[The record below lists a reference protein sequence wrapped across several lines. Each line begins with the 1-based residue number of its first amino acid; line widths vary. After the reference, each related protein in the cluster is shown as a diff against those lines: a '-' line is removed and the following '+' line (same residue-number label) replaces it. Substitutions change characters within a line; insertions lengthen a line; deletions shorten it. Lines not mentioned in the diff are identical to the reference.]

1 MSNSTN
7 KGTIV
12 VFSQS
17 PDERDYIRRCLVG
30 EGFTAVCFEM
40 ETICFDN
47 LASIQ
52 PVCIIA
58 KTDSMATAWR
68 FVFALNRFWQECS
81 LILVTDVLHNYQ
93 LRSQTPHSSIY
104 CLSNRAFNN
113 GIAKTIKQ
121 LISKKNQ
128 KVDIQKPLIIGQ
140 SKQIQNIRKTV
151 PIIESSADPILITG
165 EPGTGKELI
174 ARAIALH
181 SRKERIFI
189 KIDCEALQPGMVVRS
204 LESSELFSADC
215 KKTGIILINK
225 LHRLKKS
232 LQAEI
237 LLVIDRALDC
247 LKNNSHSRSTHIRL
261 ISTASNSIEAMVD
274 KDEFR
279 KDLYYRLKVIPVLVP
294 PLRERKEDISLFIDF
309 FILEACAKLKKSVLI
324 PSDYIREILC
334 AYHWPANVSE
344 LKRIMHRI
352 ALTGDE
358 SCVFANIRVP
368 KTKKTRRGLN
378 PLSFEMDALPSSLE
392 IHKYLPSLNNFS
404 LRDICNEFVGRTE
417 KKLMKKALLSTS
429 WNRKKAAGL
438 LNISY
443 KSLLNK
449 IKIYEIY

>member
-1 MSNSTN
+1 MSHSTN
-7 KGTIV
+7 KDTIV

-17 PDERDYIRRCLVG
+17 PAERDYLRRCLAS

-68 FVFALNRFWQECS
+68 FVFALNRFWQDCF
-81 LILVTDVLHNYQ
+81 LVLVSDVLHDYQ
-93 LRSQTPHSSIY
+93 LRFQTQHNLVY

-113 GIAKTIKQ
+113 GIGKTIQK
-121 LISKKNQ
+121 LISKKLQ
-128 KVDIQKPLIIGQ
+128 KVDGEKPLIIGQ
-140 SKQIQNIRKTV
+140 SKQIQSIRKTL
-151 PIIESSADPILITG
+151 PILESSADPILITG

-174 ARAIALH
+174 ARAIALQ

-189 KIDCEALQPGMVVRS
+189 KIDCEALQPGMVIHN
-204 LESSELFSADC
+204 LKSSELFSADC

-225 LHRLKKS
+225 LHRLKKE

-237 LLVIDRALDC
+237 LLVIDRALEC
-247 LKNNSHSRSTHIRL
+247 LRKNACSDRTHIRL
-261 ISTASNSIEAMVD
+261 ISTASNGIEAMVE
-274 KDEFR
+274 KNEFR
-279 KDLYYRLKVIPVLVP
+279 KDLYYRLKVIPVSIP
-294 PLRERKEDISLFIDF
+294 PLRERREDIPIFIDF
-309 FILEACAKLKKSVLI
+309 FTLEACSRLKKSVLI
-324 PSDYIREILC
+324 PSDHVREILC
-334 AYHWPANVSE
+334 TYHWPANVSE
-344 LKRIMHRI
+344 LKKIIYRMVV
-352 ALTGDE
+352 TGDE
-358 SCVFANIRVP
+358 SCVFANIRTP
-368 KTKKTRRGLN
+368 KSKENRRNLH
-378 PLSFEMDALPSSLE
+378 PLSFELDALPSSLE
-392 IHKYLPSLNNFS
+392 IHKYLPSVNNYS